1 MSKGETSV
9 QASAEQVTYANI
21 LFYGSWAGILIM
33 VITYLVY
40 VLGAMAPHIP
50 LEEVPHYWGM
60 SADQYLHEADIGAG
74 WAWAALLGKGDFF
87 NFLGI
92 AFLGVLTIIG
102 YLTLIPAY
110 FKRQDLAYGTIAILE
125 VLVLVLAA
133 SGILGSG
140 GH

>member
-1 MSKGETSV
+1 MTTAQNTVK
-9 QASAEQVTYANI
+9 AAPEQITYANI
-21 LFYGSWAGILIM
+21 LSYGAWAGIIVM
-33 VITYLVY
+33 VITYLIY
-40 VLGAMAPHIP
+40 ISGLLAPHIP
-50 LEEVPHYWGM
+50 LHEVPNYWGL
-60 SADQYLHEADIGAG
+60 SADQYLHEANVESGWG
-74 WAWAALLGKGDFF
+74 WAVLLGKGDFL

-102 YLTLIPAY
+102 YIMLIFAY
-110 FKRQDLAYGTIAILE
+110 IKKSDTVYTGIAVLE

>member
-1 MSKGETSV
+1 MTAAQSNV
-9 QASAEQVTYANI
+9 QASPEQVTYANI
-21 LFYGSWAGILIM
+21 LFYGAWAGIALM
-33 VITYLVY
+33 VITYLIY
-40 VLGAMAPHIP
+40 IFGLMSPHIP
-50 LEEVPHYWGM
+50 LHEVPNYWGM
-60 SADQYLHEADIGAG
+60 SADQYLLEANVESGWG
-74 WAWAALLGKGDFF
+74 WASLLGKGDFL

-102 YLTLIPAY
+102 YLTLISAY
-110 FKRQDLAYGTIAILE
+110 IKKGDKAYSLIAIIE